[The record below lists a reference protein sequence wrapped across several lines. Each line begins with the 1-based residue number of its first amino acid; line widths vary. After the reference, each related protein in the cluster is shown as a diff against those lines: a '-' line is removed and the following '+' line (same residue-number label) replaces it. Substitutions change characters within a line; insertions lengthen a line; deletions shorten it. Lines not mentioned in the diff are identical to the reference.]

1 MSNLGENDLHI
12 LEGVFGQIILNVYF
26 KRIPTNGWPCQGSSR
41 VLRVSW
47 LDSQLS
53 LVDVPSRD
61 GALGVIGVSGM
72 ANPNL

>member
-1 MSNLGENDLHI
+1 MPGE
-12 LEGVFGQIILNVYF
+12 
-26 KRIPTNGWPCQGSSR
+26 SR

-53 LVDVPSRD
+53 MWLSPPVF

-72 ANPNL
+72 TVLTDRIFLKLL